1 MLRDLATLPEPIP
14 WAALLDYEL
23 NPAGAAPKWAAR
35 IAGTPSTFNPARIF
49 PAQEAVDSSDNPAC
63 PIQTTAACALDTPTW
78 FRPGLTLTRL
88 LREAE
93 LLVSRCGALK
103 RWSYCYTRAPNGVRT
118 HE

>member
-1 MLRDLATLPEPIP
+1 MKTSCMKP
-14 WAALLDYEL
+14 WIGFSRVRNALSSAGYEL

-93 LLVSRCGALK
+93 LL
-103 RWSYCYTRAPNGVRT
+103 GVA
-118 HE
+118 HFP